1 MQQRSSN
8 VVWHQDTVTR
18 QDREKLL
25 EQKGIVLWFTGLSGS
40 GKSSLANQLGKRLY
54 QKKKLTYILDGD
66 NIRHGVNGDLGFS
79 EEDRKENIRRV
90 GEIAKL
96 FADAGFITL
105 VCLISPFREE
115 RERVRGI
122 VGTDFV
128 EIFVDC
134 PLNICEE
141 RDPKN
146 LYKKARIGEIKEFTG
161 ISSPYEPPENPE
173 VTVKTDRQSQEECVE
188 TILQHLRSREVLP
201 L

>member
-1 MQQRSSN
+1 MQQNSSN
-8 VVWHQDTVTR
+8 VVWHPGTVTR
-18 QDREKLL
+18 QDREELL

-40 GKSSLANQLGKRLY
+40 GKSSLANQLG
-54 QKKKLTYILDGD
+54 QKLFQRKKLTYILDGD
-66 NIRHGVNGDLGFS
+66 NIRHGINGDLGFA

-96 FADAGFITL
+96 FVDAGVITL
-105 VCLISPFREE
+105 VCLISPFRED
-115 RERVRGI
+115 REKVRGI

-134 PLNICEE
+134 PLDVCEA
-141 RDPKN
+141 RDPKS
-146 LYKKARIGEIKEFTG
+146 LYKKARSGEIKDFTG

-173 VTVKTDRQSQEECVE
+173 VTVKTDQQSVEECVE
-188 TILQHLRSREVLP
+188 AILQYLHSREILS